1 MSLTTI
7 LTILLLIIACVLPFV
22 IIKRRDKRAEK
33 KIRQILLDHASNSN
47 HSISQHELLNQKV
60 IGIADATNRCF
71 FLKRFSTKDVIHE
84 VDLNT
89 VERCYINKTTRNS
102 IDGNYSATE
111 RIELRFASQSK
122 TNPEVVFEL
131 YNLEQD
137 SLSMSGELQLAEKWK
152 SIIDKKLL
160 DKKSKMDQ

>member
-1 MSLTTI
+1 MSPTTI

-22 IIKRRDKRAEK
+22 IIKRRDKNAEK
-33 KIRQILLDHASNSN
+33 KFRQILHDHASNSN
-47 HSISQHELLNQKV
+47 HAITQHEQLNLKI
-60 IGIADATNRCF
+60 IGIADATNRMF
-71 FLKRFSTKDVIHE
+71 FLKRYNNKDVIHE

-111 RIELRFASQSK
+111 RVELRFTSQNRN
-122 TNPEVVFEL
+122 NPEVVFEL

-152 SIIDKKLL
+152 SIIDKKLF
-160 DKKSKMDQ
+160 DKKSKLDR